1 MQIGDHVLLILVAK
15 LACCALL
22 ALGAAGALGG
32 LSIWLFTGS
41 GRWLLGGAI
50 IALIAALLHRLGRR
64 RPLDAKADRIP

>member
-1 MQIGDHVLLILVAK
+1 MQVGDHVLLILVAK

-22 ALGAAGALGG
+22 VLGAAGTLGG

-41 GRWLLGGAI
+41 GRWLLAGII

-64 RPLDAKADRIP
+64 KPLDARSDRTR